1 MVMSLAAVFCSSFLI
16 AFSGAMMPGPL
27 LTVTVSESTQHGAMT
42 GPLMIFGHGLLEL
55 ALVIALLLGVAP
67 ILQRH
72 DVFVVISLVGGLILL
87 WMALSMLKSLPGLT
101 LSLKPGERK
110 ETNLILSGMLFS
122 LINPYW
128 LLWWATIGLAYIMH
142 SVQFGVMGV
151 AAFFVG
157 HILADLA
164 WYSMISFGISKGR
177 RFFSDVV
184 YRRLIG
190 CCASFLVLFSGY
202 FIYSGVARIV

>member
-1 MVMSLAAVFCSSFLI
+1 
-16 AFSGAMMPGPL
+16 MPGPL